1 MHGVVLCGRQSP
13 VHVRRIVDLSIV
25 LDPDT
30 QVYPGDPKPAFRPA
44 ATIEADGANVL
55 ALELGSHSGTHV
67 DAPYH
72 FIADGPRLEDCDPGL
87 FIGPVVI
94 ADVRH
99 RDNREPITWEDLAPC
114 ADRLGPG
121 VILALQTAWSDRYY
135 RTERYYRHPFLDPE
149 ACSRILD
156 LGVRTLAIDALNPD
170 PTEPARSKPEFP
182 VHRLFL
188 SAGGVI
194 AENLTNLS
202 AVDFPDPLLC
212 LFPIRLGVNADGAP
226 CRAVALQLE
235 AG

>member
-1 MHGVVLCGRQSP
+1 MHI
-13 VHVRRIVDLSIV
+13 RRVVDLSIV

-55 ALELGSHSGTHV
+55 ALQIGSHSGTHV

-72 FIADGPRLEDCDPGL
+72 FIADGRRLEECDPNL
-87 FIGPVVI
+87 FVGPVVI

-99 RDNREPITWEDLAPC
+99 RTDRELIIWEDLASC

-135 RTERYYRHPFLDPE
+135 GTDRYYRHPSLDPD
-149 ACSRILD
+149 ACSRILER
-156 LGVRTLAIDALNPD
+156 GVRTLVIDALNPD
-170 PTEPARSKPEFP
+170 PTEPAGSKLGFP
-182 VHRLFL
+182 VHLLFL
-188 SAGGVI
+188 GAGGVI

-202 AVDFPDPLLC
+202 AVDFPDPQLC
-212 LFPIRLGVNADGAP
+212 LLPIRLGADADGAP

-235 AG
+235 AD